1 MDNIFSLITTLA
13 KSNTI
18 NFVLMVVILYIIV
31 KKMNLN
37 SSLNKSIENVENSI
51 RQSEQEKLTSQNTL
65 KKAQETMDKL
75 PKQIE
80 DIKKFNEQKTEVFKN
95 QLENAS
101 KKSIENLKLGVKKAV
116 LIEEKRISNEITSET
131 VSSSI
136 AQSKENIIKMLKEKP
151 ELHYKFIEKSLE
163 QLDRIRL

>member
-151 ELHYKFIEKSLE
+151 EWHYKFIEKSLE

>member
-136 AQSKENIIKMLKEKP
+136 AQSKENIIKMLRKE
-151 ELHYKFIEKSLE
+151 
-163 QLDRIRL
+163 QAQ